1 MQFTGHFT
9 LKELQKE
16 QEAMLN
22 NFAEMQN
29 CNFFFYN
36 EPG

>member
-22 NFAEMQN
+22 HFAEMSSQAH
-29 CNFFFYN
+29 FYN